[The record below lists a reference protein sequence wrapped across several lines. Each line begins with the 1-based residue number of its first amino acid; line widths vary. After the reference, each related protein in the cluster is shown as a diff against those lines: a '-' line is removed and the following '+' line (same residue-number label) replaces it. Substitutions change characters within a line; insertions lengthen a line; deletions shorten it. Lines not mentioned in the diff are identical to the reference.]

1 MAIEDLRW
9 AEQDI
14 NFPETSNP
22 NKVGNLLPTVLQD
35 EGFHPYQGYDV
46 EIFNEW
52 MNRAWKSV
60 EDLQTQID
68 NLNAQVATGIE
79 PAFPIGSFY
88 INKTD
93 PTNPSTLLGFGTW
106 DAVQGVVIGGA
117 GTYTDS
123 RGEQRTFPAGSI
135 EGTYKH
141 PLTTTEMP
149 SHTHTP
155 PNQTGIFSNVT
166 PTGVKAIGGSNF
178 DVLSNVGFT
187 GGNQPHNNIQP
198 TLFAYVWERVA

>member
-14 NFPETSNP
+14 NFPETANP
-22 NKVGNLLPTVLQD
+22 NKVGVSLPVILQD

-60 EDLQTQID
+60 VDLQTQID

-79 PAFPIGSFY
+79 PAFPVGSFY

-93 PTNPSTLLGFGTW
+93 GTNPATLLGFGTW
-106 DAVQGVVIGGA
+106 VAVQGVVIGGA

-123 RGEQRTFPAGSI
+123 RGELKTTTAGTI

-141 PLTTTEMP
+141 ALTVNEMP
-149 SHTHTP
+149 SHSHGGVPQKVADIDRGT
-155 PNQTGIFSNVT
+155 NASNYSIDNDSST
-166 PTGVKAIGGSNF
+166 AS
-178 DVLSNVGFT
+178 T

-198 TLFAYVWERVA
+198 TLWAYVWERTS